1 MVLAIQVKLNK
12 NYIVT
17 TCTCILKERNV
28 VKVCWQK
35 YDIYILKLSKERACV
50 DVVYKYY
57 VTI

>member
-17 TCTCILKERNV
+17 TCILIERNV